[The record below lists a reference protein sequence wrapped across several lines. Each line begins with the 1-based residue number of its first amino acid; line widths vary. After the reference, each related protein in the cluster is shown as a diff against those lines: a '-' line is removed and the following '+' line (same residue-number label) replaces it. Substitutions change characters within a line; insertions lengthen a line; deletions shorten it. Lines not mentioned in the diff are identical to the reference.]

1 MLEISRISHSFGGLQ
16 ALHDVS
22 LVLRPGEI
30 MGLIGPNG
38 SGKST
43 LLNIISGI
51 YPPDAGSLLFEGQE
65 IAGHSLHRIAKSGI
79 ARTFQTPRL
88 YQRMTVRDNLE
99 AARTAIS
106 APRGDSIDEALAPDT
121 LLEMAGLTASAHT
134 RADRLSL
141 PEQRRLELIRTQTTN
156 PKLVLLDEPAG
167 GMTPAET
174 MEVAQLIKALVRPG
188 QSWIVIEHKM
198 DLIGALCERVA
209 VLDFGRVIADGDRR
223 QVFADPAVIEAYLGS
238 EEAG

>member
-99 AARTAIS
+99 AARTAVS

-121 LLEMAGLTASAHT
+121 LLEMAGLTESAHT

-156 PKLVLLDEPAG
+156 PLS
-167 GMTPAET
+167 
-174 MEVAQLIKALVRPG
+174 LIH
-188 QSWIVIEHKM
+188 I
-198 DLIGALCERVA
+198 
-209 VLDFGRVIADGDRR
+209 
-223 QVFADPAVIEAYLGS
+223 
-238 EEAG
+238 

>member
-1 MLEISRISHSFGGLQ
+1 
-16 ALHDVS
+16 
-22 LVLRPGEI
+22 
-30 MGLIGPNG
+30 
-38 SGKST
+38 
-43 LLNIISGI
+43 
-51 YPPDAGSLLFEGQE
+51 
-65 IAGHSLHRIAKSGI
+65 
-79 ARTFQTPRL
+79 
-88 YQRMTVRDNLE
+88 
-99 AARTAIS
+99 
-106 APRGDSIDEALAPDT
+106 
-121 LLEMAGLTASAHT
+121 MAGLTESAHT

-188 QSWIVIEHKM
+188 PSWIVIEHKM